1 MIIPFAIMKDNANSY
16 FNKLLLIGTI
26 IALSKSNQFIKEF
39 MGGIGINAD
48 FKSGLSCI
56 KSTLSN

>member
-1 MIIPFAIMKDNANSY
+1 MKDNTTSY

-26 IALSKSNQFIKEF
+26 IALSKSNQFVKEF

>member
-1 MIIPFAIMKDNANSY
+1 MKDNTTSY

-39 MGGIGINAD
+39 MGVIGINAD

-56 KSTLSN
+56 KPTLLN